1 MGEGEETWNL
11 MVDSKCERG
20 GNGGGDN
27 GIGAEDLSR
36 CSTAAAT
43 PSSTREESRM
53 VWDLRPGAG
62 YRFKARARTV
72 FGWSPVG
79 SATAVY
85 NTARRF

>member
-1 MGEGEETWNL
+1 MSEGEETWSL
-11 MVDSKCERG
+11 MADSQGKRG
-20 GNGGGDN
+20 VGGG
-27 GIGAEDLSR
+27 GIGEDYFSR
-36 CSTAAAT
+36 SSTATAT
-43 PSSTREESRM
+43 TSSSREESRM

-85 NTARRF
+85 YTARRF